1 MATMPLSD
9 YGVLAARAID
19 SQREGQAQTPHFQVR
34 LVDDDRTSYRIA
46 VNVRSQQSP
55 PDLLYLVDD
64 DLRHPVTAMLSGLA
78 SGWHALAPGPGGPN
92 LDFIRANLFDRAA
105 MRVLPSDVAGPD
117 NDLADLLDHYAQRAI
132 GDAAAGVYAFGQRW
146 GPEQG
151 KPDKVFGFE
160 PGDGVHD
167 IHMNQGSSGEFRRD
181 NGVWQDG
188 GLIMHFPSENRWV
201 GIFLAFQSQAWHT
214 DDTTGDP
221 LDDGGGGDETAAVA
235 IIAAMVN
242 PTGPA
247 PEAETVLLLNASPAP
262 VDLSGWRIADRA
274 KTTCAVPGGA
284 LAPGATLQVPVSDG
298 VALGN
303 NGGAITLLDG
313 AGLKIDGVAY
323 TADDAQREG
332 WTVVF

>member
-1 MATMPLSD
+1 MPLSD

-19 SQREGQAQTPHFQVR
+19 SRREGQAQTPHFQVL
-34 LVDDDRTSYRIA
+34 LVDDDPTRYRIA

-64 DLRHPVTAMLSGLA
+64 DLRHPVTATLPGLV

-92 LDFIRANLFDRAA
+92 LDFIRANLFDRAD
-105 MRVLPSDVAGPD
+105 MRVLPPDVAGPD
-117 NDLADLLDHYAQRAI
+117 NDLADLLAHYVQRAI
-132 GDAAAGVYAFGQRW
+132 GDAAARVFAFGQRW
-146 GPEQG
+146 GPEQHTQ
-151 KPDKVFGFE
+151 DEVFGFE
-160 PGDGVHD
+160 PGNGVHD

-214 DDTTGDP
+214 DDTTGDA
-221 LDDGGGGDETAAVA
+221 LDDGGGADETAAVR

-242 PTGPA
+242 PIGPA

-274 KTTCAVPGGA
+274 KATCAVPGGP
-284 LAPGATLQVPVSDG
+284 LAPGATLGMRVSNG

-313 AGLKIDGVAY
+313 AGLKVDGVAY
-323 TADDAQREG
+323 TADDAAREG